1 MADFI
6 IRGELEDIDPKVN
19 QIIELEK
26 ERQNRKLIFIPSES
40 SAPDAVRESLG
51 SVLQNIY
58 AEGYPPKE
66 SRRFSESEILDI
78 ENQLLDYR
86 RYSDPRYYKGVE
98 FADILEELARRRCAE
113 LFATDEVSPEEIF
126 VNVQPLSGAPANN
139 AVYTALIEPGDPLL
153 GMSLFHGG
161 HLTHGSSVNRSGKL
175 YNVSHYSVDP
185 ESEKIDYDQVYNIAL
200 ETKPRIIIAGYSSY
214 PWIPD
219 WVKFKEI
226 SDAVGA
232 YLFCDIS
239 HIAGLIAG
247 KAVPSPIGYADIITF
262 TTHKT
267 LCGPRGACILSFDE
281 NISQKI
287 DRAVFPGEQ
296 GGPHIQVLSAMAT
309 TFKLAKTQDFV
320 KFQKQIID
328 NCVALSNQLEK
339 RGMRIPYG
347 GTNTHLTNIDCKSIV
362 GKDGTPL
369 SGDMAARILD
379 LAGMVT
385 NANTIPGDKSAFQAS
400 GVRLGTPWLTQRGL
414 TEEDMV
420 DIANN
425 MADILKQI
433 QPYSISS
440 GKNKYSRAKVD
451 FDALENCKVRT
462 REIADRAK
470 VSTEYNKSGYPFFH
484 YIDDFDDRN
493 KKELIA
499 FTCSGRNVALIMN
512 YILPIDVGMMESR
525 NLYKTHLFVNG
536 NDISCYV
543 RKQNQNEFLIAFP
556 GESAGMAAEWLRGL
570 SDGFI
575 QFDDDLARRIPGPF
589 IVKESKEKIDS
600 SKGEDETCHFISAF
614 NPTQMKT

>member
-126 VNVQPLSGAPANN
+126 ANVQPLSGAPANN

-267 LCGPRGACILSFDE
+267 LCGPRGACILSFNE
-281 NISQKI
+281 NTSQKI

-470 VSTEYNKSGYPFFH
+470 VSTEYNKSGYPFF
-484 YIDDFDDRN
+484 
-493 KKELIA
+493 
-499 FTCSGRNVALIMN
+499 
-512 YILPIDVGMMESR
+512 
-525 NLYKTHLFVNG
+525 
-536 NDISCYV
+536 
-543 RKQNQNEFLIAFP
+543 
-556 GESAGMAAEWLRGL
+556 
-570 SDGFI
+570 
-575 QFDDDLARRIPGPF
+575 
-589 IVKESKEKIDS
+589 
-600 SKGEDETCHFISAF
+600 
-614 NPTQMKT
+614 